1 MAAKKKA
8 AVGQSAANDLD
19 EVSSESTDAEI
30 FNRISQVN
38 VSADWVQIRED
49 LDNILKVDY
58 NNPMAV
64 AEKLANAPRM
74 KNFFGQARITIKEM
88 ISKKQEQYSHWYAE
102 KLNQLPD
109 KMDKGTQK
117 ERERLIKQKS
127 LIEYEEKFGILSDLE
142 VYEQR
147 LELAEECMRYQ
158 ERALN
163 AVAGMMWGTLR
174 DQEKPPTGRQDFNSD
189 GI

>member
-1 MAAKKKA
+1 MAKKKA
-8 AVGQSAANDLD
+8 SVETDIEETTD
-19 EVSSESTDAEI
+19 EIESTDAEI
-30 FNRISQVN
+30 FNKISEVN
-38 VSADWVQIRED
+38 VSVDWIRIRED
-49 LDNILKVDY
+49 LDAHLKVDY
-58 NNPMAV
+58 NNPLAV

-74 KNFFGQARITIKEM
+74 KNFFGQARITIEQM
-88 ISKKQEQYSHWYAE
+88 LAKKQEQYSHWYAE

-117 ERERLIKQKS
+117 ERERLIKQKN
-127 LIEYEEKFGILSDLE
+127 LVEYEEKFGIISDLE
-142 VYEQR
+142 VYKQR
-147 LELAEECMRYQ
+147 LALAEECMRYQ

-174 DQEKPPTGRQDFNSD
+174 DQEKPPTGKQSFADD

>member
-1 MAAKKKA
+1 MARKRNADQDA
-8 AVGQSAANDLD
+8 ETEQQQETGT
-19 EVSSESTDAEI
+19 TDAEI
-30 FNRISQVN
+30 FNKISFVN

-49 LDNILKVDY
+49 LDNHLKVEY
-58 NNPMAV
+58 NNPHAV
-64 AEKLANAPRM
+64 AEKLANAPRL

-117 ERERLIKQKS
+117 ERERLIKQKN
-127 LIEYEEKFGILSDLE
+127 LIEYEEKFGILSELE

-147 LELAEECMRYQ
+147 LTLAEECMRYQ

-174 DQEKPPTGRQDFNSD
+174 DMEKPPTGKQDFSE

>member
-1 MAAKKKA
+1 MTKRKVAA
-8 AVGQSAANDLD
+8 QS
-19 EVSSESTDAEI
+19 SSDGVETTMQSTDAEI
-30 FNRISQVN
+30 FNRISQIN
-38 VSADWVQIRED
+38 VSADWIQIRED

-58 NNPMAV
+58 NNPLAV

-88 ISKKQEQYSHWYAE
+88 IAKKQEQYSHWYAE

-117 ERERLIKQKS
+117 ERERIIKQKN
-127 LIEYEEKFGILSDLE
+127 LVEYEEKFAILSDLE

-147 LELAEECMRYQ
+147 LTLAEECMRYQ

-174 DQEKPPTGRQDFNSD
+174 DKETPPTGRHDFANDD